1 MNLHDVLSQSPSP
14 GPVDPNGPPEAP
26 QGSDARQLHF
36 LGGLSTL
43 EHFGAGGS
51 LAKIAEAAQG
61 SGPSFLHVVQSAPPE
76 AAQGSG
82 LYHADET
89 VDPQTAQELGDHLVA
104 AEVPEIPDQSAAVA
118 RLGELREELRARSPH
133 WGGPSDD
140 REYTRM
146 SNTLTSDAL
155 TLFRAGAFEHQPEE
169 LLRILSFYADHV
181 GVLFDIQESGKFF
194 NEILDR
200 DPTIQRG
207 LISEFRNGSQDE
219 TIVSLVTS
227 RGFIRRLASRSADVH
242 MKSLRK
248 APTDEDQAA
257 LIQYLELEQAI
268 LDRCGFTDGQR
279 ADITDAWST
288 AWAAGPSSRLPSK
301 ARAEREESLKDISL
315 NLEAMAT
322 LYRHGQQAPKLLYE
336 KYGIR
341 NFARY
346 YDPRTGK
353 SVLEPQTSVDYV
365 PGQDAVLTDVEDHN
379 RAFMY
384 LKPGSNAES
393 IGLHNPTY
401 FEARFDKKGIRKAF
415 AAMMSVVRAGGKPIE
430 QLLVNAHGD
439 RDAVGGLTIE
449 DLQDNQLLERL
460 RGKLF
465 SNDAMIMLDPCFT
478 GMRDGIAEY
487 IHKRTDI
494 HVAAPHFASLGL
506 KYTRYGRPKY
516 ERRWRGRPAEGY
528 DSRYESR
535 PSRFRRRK
543 VAA

>member
-194 NEILDR
+194 N
-200 DPTIQRG
+200 
-207 LISEFRNGSQDE
+207 
-219 TIVSLVTS
+219 
-227 RGFIRRLASRSADVH
+227 
-242 MKSLRK
+242 
-248 APTDEDQAA
+248 
-257 LIQYLELEQAI
+257 
-268 LDRCGFTDGQR
+268 
-279 ADITDAWST
+279 
-288 AWAAGPSSRLPSK
+288 
-301 ARAEREESLKDISL
+301 
-315 NLEAMAT
+315 
-322 LYRHGQQAPKLLYE
+322 
-336 KYGIR
+336 
-341 NFARY
+341 
-346 YDPRTGK
+346 
-353 SVLEPQTSVDYV
+353 
-365 PGQDAVLTDVEDHN
+365 
-379 RAFMY
+379 
-384 LKPGSNAES
+384 
-393 IGLHNPTY
+393 
-401 FEARFDKKGIRKAF
+401 
-415 AAMMSVVRAGGKPIE
+415 
-430 QLLVNAHGD
+430 
-439 RDAVGGLTIE
+439 
-449 DLQDNQLLERL
+449 
-460 RGKLF
+460 
-465 SNDAMIMLDPCFT
+465 
-478 GMRDGIAEY
+478 
-487 IHKRTDI
+487 
-494 HVAAPHFASLGL
+494 
-506 KYTRYGRPKY
+506 
-516 ERRWRGRPAEGY
+516 
-528 DSRYESR
+528 
-535 PSRFRRRK
+535 
-543 VAA
+543 